1 MRNSLLSWEGTG
13 REIRAPVL
21 SALLVCR
28 KSFSVKAEMCFLVL
42 VLVSCLDQALNP
54 LLCTKDASRPFPVI
68 CDFASLPQVLTRRSQ
83 SPRFSLK
90 IILKTPV
97 VRCPESS
104 GLAIR
109 WWTHRTFRRVH
120 CGYSVERSECQ
131 PTSPGKGGGL
141 DPSPRWT
148 TKPMHALVF
157 SGHCSSLAQLCPQD
171 GQAGFYP
178 LRPPPRVKVSC
189 YWALSRSS
197 DSNTIEMSIASP
209 RLRQE
214 KLLIRQLCFLIK

>member
-141 DPSPRWT
+141 DPSPR
-148 TKPMHALVF
+148 
-157 SGHCSSLAQLCPQD
+157 
-171 GQAGFYP
+171 
-178 LRPPPRVKVSC
+178 
-189 YWALSRSS
+189 
-197 DSNTIEMSIASP
+197 
-209 RLRQE
+209 
-214 KLLIRQLCFLIK
+214 